1 MNLLSASYKIFDML
15 FFQLRGVKKKVF
27 DTQIKVISLSHTA
40 IRLVPQEAA
49 CLDESCSRNCIT
61 VFCCVSNFFGYPA
74 RGFDSCQDGE
84 TVICKNLAGRL
95 AMRPVDIG
103 EISYSISREGWK
115 RVVRG
120 LFVTKTT
127 QREILI
133 SVCFQMRFDKWNVFS
148 IYLSLY
154 CLLTLL
160 TFLTQRLR

>member
-1 MNLLSASYKIFDML
+1 
-15 FFQLRGVKKKVF
+15 
-27 DTQIKVISLSHTA
+27 
-40 IRLVPQEAA
+40 
-49 CLDESCSRNCIT
+49 
-61 VFCCVSNFFGYPA
+61 
-74 RGFDSCQDGE
+74 
-84 TVICKNLAGRL
+84 
-95 AMRPVDIG
+95 MRPVDIG